1 MIVSDGFYSVYYNYW
16 KTFFGKNLLLVD
28 GTGILKN
35 PALEIIK
42 IQKFLG
48 LDVQVNEDY
57 FVFDEERDFYCL
69 KNRCMKSSKG
79 RSKGRN
85 FPPEIHD
92 KLKKLYKPFDDDI
105 QVKFCSLLTRSTLV
119 QFRKTSLE
127 SNDFGCKASASTHD
141 MIRSIS
147 GLFCQPVGLN
157 IVMSR

>member
-85 FPPEIHD
+85 FPQEIHD

-105 QVKFCSLLTRSTLV
+105 QVILV
-119 QFRKTSLE
+119 NPVELKSVE
-127 SNDFGCKASASTHD
+127 PEFGLGVSAD
-141 MIRSIS
+141 LCLRPGI
-147 GLFCQPVGLN
+147 N
-157 IVMSR
+157 

>member
-105 QVKFCSLLTRSTLV
+105 KVILRVVQTRAISFFKINVGKRRIRHKTTLN
-119 QFRKTSLE
+119 L
-127 SNDFGCKASASTHD
+127 NDIILKRF
-141 MIRSIS
+141 
-147 GLFCQPVGLN
+147 
-157 IVMSR
+157 

>member
-105 QVKFCSLLTRSTLV
+105 QVKIFFTRSTLV
-119 QFRKTSLE
+119 EFRKTPSD
-127 SNDFGCKASASTHD
+127 DFSYF
-141 MIRSIS
+141 S
-147 GLFCQPVGLN
+147 GKH
-157 IVMSR
+157 

>member
-105 QVKFCSLLTRSTLV
+105 QVNFHIFLFSRILEDFLGIER
-119 QFRKTSLE
+119 FRLY
-127 SNDFGCKASASTHD
+127 
-141 MIRSIS
+141 RLYSIA
-147 GLFCQPVGLN
+147 FEPT
-157 IVMSR
+157 I

>member
-48 LDVQVNEDY
+48 VDVQVNEDY

-85 FPPEIHD
+85 FPQEIHD

-105 QVKFCSLLTRSTLV
+105 QVKF
-119 QFRKTSLE
+119 
-127 SNDFGCKASASTHD
+127 
-141 MIRSIS
+141 
-147 GLFCQPVGLN
+147 
-157 IVMSR
+157 

>member
-105 QVKFCSLLTRSTLV
+105 QVIFKDSPDQSHFIFQNQC
-119 QFRKTSLE
+119 RKE
-127 SNDFGCKASASTHD
+127 SDPT
-141 MIRSIS
+141 
-147 GLFCQPVGLN
+147 
-157 IVMSR
+157 